1 MKTDEFA
8 FFNQQLAAM
17 LRDGI
22 PLEGALKRLCAEMR
36 AGSLRDELQALE
48 GDLSKGVPIAE
59 ALAPRQLP
67 ELYKRM
73 IVVGV
78 KGNDLPG
85 ALTMLADYFQRQNQV
100 WTRLKSMMTYP
111 IIVLLVALLISL
123 VISGAWGWVI
133 GPAFKGIFG
142 GMGIRLPGFT
152 VFVLTTL
159 DSIWAFPVAILLIL
173 LAVLA
178 VIFLPAIREKILW
191 RLPAFKEATVA
202 RIAASIH
209 LLLKNGVSL
218 PDAVG
223 LTEQLETSPA
233 AAADLQQWKLKLAG
247 GTAKFSEVAAGNKM
261 IPPMF
266 RGKPRGRFQ
275 TRGRNLSLAGD
286 LSHGGGALHGAA
298 TGVAVSRRRGHLAGV
313 FGDRHVF
320 ADDCDDWRNE
330 QLAVFCRRTIHGKFF
345 YSLVRRAFVER
356 SDHAAFGRILAA
368 AALPALT
375 ADAATRP
382 RALFSRPD

>member
-1 MKTDEFA
+1 MKQDEFA

-48 GDLSKGVPIAE
+48 GDLAKGVPMAE
-59 ALAPRQLP
+59 ALVPRKLP

-111 IIVLLVALLISL
+111 IIVMFVALLISL
-123 VISGAWGWVI
+123 VLAFMWTCAI
-133 GPAFKGIFG
+133 GPAFKDIFS
-142 GMGIRLPGFT
+142 GMGVRLPGFT
-152 VFVLTTL
+152 IFALSTL
-159 DSIWAFPVAILLIL
+159 KSIWAFPAAICLL
-173 LAVLA
+173 LAIMLCVVFVPA
-178 VIFLPAIREKILW
+178 VRGKILW
-191 RLPAFKEATVA
+191 RLPAFKEATVS
-202 RIAASIH
+202 RIAASLH

-218 PDAVG
+218 PEAIG

-233 AAADLQQWKLKLAG
+233 AAADLQQWKKNLAG
-247 GTAKFSEVAAGNKM
+247 GVAKFSEVSAKNKM

-266 RGKPRGRFQ
+266 TWIVSGAGENLAEGFQ
-275 TRGRNLSLAGD
+275 RAAEIYHSRAIYRTEVALYSVLPFASLFLGVVVLSQA
-286 LSHGGGALHGAA
+286 
-298 TGVAVSRRRGHLAGV
+298 
-313 FGDRHVF
+313 
-320 ADDCDDWRNE
+320 
-330 QLAVFCRRTIHGKFF
+330 
-345 YSLVRRAFVER
+345 SLVISMF
-356 SDHAAFGRILAA
+356 
-368 AALPALT
+368 LPLIAMLNNM
-375 ADAATRP
+375 
-382 RALFSRPD
+382 SN

>member
-48 GDLSKGVPIAE
+48 SDLARGVPMAE
-59 ALAPRQLP
+59 ALAPRKLP

-100 WTRLKSMMTYP
+100 WTRLRSMMTYP

-123 VISGAWGWVI
+123 VLSGAWAWVI

-142 GMGIRLPGFT
+142 GMGIRLPAFT
-152 VFVLTTL
+152 LFVFATL
-159 DSIWAFPVAILLIL
+159 ESIWAFPAAIFIIL
-173 LAVLA
+173 LATLS

-191 RLPAFKEATVA
+191 RLPAFKEATVS
-202 RIAASIH
+202 RIASSIH
-209 LLLKNGVSL
+209 LLLKNGVAL
-218 PDAVG
+218 PDAIG
-223 LTEQLETSPA
+223 LAEQLETSPA
-233 AAADLQQWKLKLAG
+233 AIADLRQWKQKLAG
-247 GTAKFSEVAAGNKM
+247 GIGKFSEISADNKM

-266 RGKPRGRFQ
+266 TWLVSGSGENLADGFRRAAEIYHSRAIYRTEVALYTVLPLASLFLGAVVISQAMLVISMFLPMIAMLN
-275 TRGRNLSLAGD
+275 NLS
-286 LSHGGGALHGAA
+286 
-298 TGVAVSRRRGHLAGV
+298 
-313 FGDRHVF
+313 
-320 ADDCDDWRNE
+320 
-330 QLAVFCRRTIHGKFF
+330 
-345 YSLVRRAFVER
+345 
-356 SDHAAFGRILAA
+356 
-368 AALPALT
+368 
-375 ADAATRP
+375 
-382 RALFSRPD
+382 